1 MISELDRVRLILY
14 VLAYM
19 WNVKMGNSL
28 VTDGG
33 MVVIWG
39 WEVGKT
45 GRYWSKVETLSCK
58 MSASWGSVCSM
69 LTVVNLILLLHAG
82 SLSGEY
88 IVSVVTTHKTWEFGG
103 DGCVGLWIVINISQC
118 TRVT

>member
-33 MVVIWG
+33 MVVIW
-39 WEVGKT
+39 VG
-45 GRYWSKVETLSCK
+45 R
-58 MSASWGSVCSM
+58 WG
-69 LTVVNLILLLHAG
+69 
-82 SLSGEY
+82 
-88 IVSVVTTHKTWEFGG
+88 KRG
-103 DGCVGLWIVINISQC
+103 DIGQK
-118 TRVT
+118 